1 MRLLA
6 RVLETLADAGAS
18 VLRWTTRVPAVVVQG
33 GQRRTF
39 GVFLLVVFVLYFG
52 ALIWFGWLNGALLI
66 DGKARWNKFQF
77 ADMRARAVALYDR
90 EGRYFGIVHAETEN
104 DHLGE
109 FGRGELAPFD
119 ASPDHK
125 AVPVAEAP
133 PYFWRCVVYT
143 EDRHRGEWR
152 NRYGVDAL
160 HLARLPVSSR
170 GGSTIEMQ
178 LARSMWKMHSKNSD
192 PLVRKYQELS
202 AAPVLNRYLVKD
214 GDTAALARWFSQH
227 IPLVQGGGD
236 EQGSIYGVYAA
247 GQFLFG
253 KRAEE
258 LDAAEQLVLA
268 AAVRRPIA
276 WPESA
281 ERRAGILYDLIGVE
295 EDMRRALLCASDKAR
310 LADGTLVIED
320 DRLRARTRQ
329 RLAELRAP
337 ANVGRTD
344 AAFLGV
350 LQAKGMMAE
359 QPLLAPM
366 RLAKELAPNV
376 QREVVAE
383 LTDLLADPPETAR
396 ATKAVVVERKA
407 EPTRL
412 TGSHPWRGKVREVF
426 VTLDVADNTA
436 FRAKARDAAIAL
448 GAGLE
453 AGGRYRTGALPRHE
467 IGEDGTLAIREGDT
481 PLVMVA
487 ADAEGRIVRYYN
499 SGATT
504 AYSGYGATRPVIGG
518 FGKGP
523 YDRAKETRAVGS
535 VAKLAAALL
544 LAEGGITDA
553 GRSVSNACMDGLQ
566 DGCAGAKVRPT
577 PARVTLRR
585 AFGSSLNPAIIRA
598 MGEGTTIQKTVT
610 LMDQLGFYLPENH
623 RSTPVATSVALGRY
637 AGRPRA
643 VHWLA
648 AVAMQAARGKT
659 GPVNAPYFVERY
671 RLIEPLAN
679 GDFTFRQETP
689 ARASF
694 ELEEPVSADGAAFL
708 RAVLSEPVC
717 DAKEGTLRR
726 LNAWCAAARKDV
738 RVHVA
743 KTGTVPVRTIG
754 GTFDESDWWIAGG
767 IEFEDGRAYSYV
779 ISLGAGS
786 PRGAF
791 ARGLG
796 GGTLAPLA
804 DVLLQDLLE
813 DGREISLAE

>member
-1 MRLLA
+1 M
-6 RVLETLADAGAS
+6 VK
-18 VLRWTTRVPAVVVQG
+18 G

-39 GVFLLVVFVLYFG
+39 GVFFLGLILLYVG
-52 ALIWFGWLNGALLI
+52 ALAWFGWLNGALLI

-77 ADMRARAVALYDR
+77 ADMRARAVALYDS

-109 FGRGELAPFD
+109 FERGELSPFD

-160 HLARLPVSSR
+160 HLARLPISSR

-178 LARSMWKMHSKNSD
+178 LARSMWKMHSRNSD

-214 GDTAALARWFSQH
+214 GNTAGLERWFAQH

-276 WPESA
+276 WPESE
-281 ERRAGILYDLIGVE
+281 ERRAGILYDLIGVD
-295 EDMRRALLCASDKAR
+295 EDMRRALLCASDKAQ
-310 LADGTLVIED
+310 LADGTLVIEN
-320 DRLRARTRQ
+320 DRLRARTRE
-329 RLAELRAP
+329 RLAELRVP

-344 AAFLGV
+344 DAFLEV
-350 LQAKGMMAE
+350 LKAKGMMAE

-383 LTDLLADPPETAR
+383 LTDLLADPPEAAR

-407 EPTRL
+407 EPVRL

-426 VTLDVADNTA
+426 VTLDVAKNTA
-436 FRAKARDAAIAL
+436 FRAKAREAATLL
-448 GAGLE
+448 GEGLAE
-453 AGGRYRTGALPRHE
+453 GGRFRAGTLPRYE
-467 IGEDGTLAIREGDT
+467 LGEGGTLNIREGDT
-481 PLVMVA
+481 PLVIVA

-504 AYSGYGATRPVIGG
+504 AYSGYGATRPMISG

-523 YDRAKETRAVGS
+523 YDRTYETRAVGS

-544 LAEGGITDA
+544 LAEGGATDA
-553 GRSVSNACMDGLQ
+553 GKTVSNACMPGLQ
-566 DGCAGAKVRPT
+566 QGCAGAAVRPT
-577 PARVTLRR
+577 PARVTMRR
-585 AFGSSLNPAIIRA
+585 AFGSSLNPAIVRA
-598 MGEGTTIQKTVT
+598 LGEGTTLQQTVS
-610 LMDQLGFYLPENH
+610 LMDKLGFYLPERH
-623 RSTPVATSVALGRY
+623 RGTPMATNVALGRF
-637 AGRPRA
+637 AGRPRS

-648 AVAMQAARGKT
+648 AVAMQAARGVE
-659 GPVNAPYFVERY
+659 GPVTEPYFVERY
-671 RLIEPLAN
+671 RLIEPIST
-679 GDFTFRQETP
+679 GGYTFRQETP
-689 ARASF
+689 QRESYERAAPMS
-694 ELEEPVSADGAAFL
+694 ESGAAFL
-708 RAVLSEPVC
+708 RAVLSQPVC
-717 DAKEGTLRR
+717 DAKEGSLRR
-726 LNAWCAAARKDV
+726 LADWCASGRKDV
-738 RVHVA
+738 RLHVA
-743 KTGTVPVRTIG
+743 KTGTVSAGSIG
-754 GTFDESDWWIAGG
+754 GGFDESDWWIAGG
-767 IEFEDGRAYSYV
+767 VEFEDGRAYSYV

-804 DVLLQDLLE
+804 DLLLQDLLE

>member
-1 MRLLA
+1 M
-6 RVLETLADAGAS
+6 
-18 VLRWTTRVPAVVVQG
+18 VVQG

-39 GVFLLVVFVLYFG
+39 GLFFLILILLYFG
-52 ALIWFGWLNGALLI
+52 ALVWFGWLNGALLI

-77 ADMRARAVALYDR
+77 ADMRARAVALYDS
-90 EGRYFGIVHAETEN
+90 EGRYFGIVHPETEN

-109 FGRGELAPFD
+109 FGRGELSPFD

-133 PYFWRCVVYT
+133 PYFWRCVVFT

-160 HLARLPVSSR
+160 HLARLPISSR

-214 GDTAALARWFSQH
+214 GNTAALARWFAQH

-276 WPESA
+276 WPESD

-295 EDMRRALLCASDKAR
+295 ADMRRAQLCASDKAR
-310 LADGTLVIED
+310 LADGTRVIEN
-320 DRLRARTRQ
+320 DRLRARTREQ
-329 RLAELRAP
+329 LAELRVP

-344 AAFLGV
+344 DAFLEV
-350 LQAKGMMAE
+350 LRAKGMMAE

-366 RLAKELAPNV
+366 RLAKEMAPNV

-383 LTDLLADPPETAR
+383 LTDLLAEPPEAAR

-407 EPTRL
+407 EPVRL
-412 TGSHPWRGKVREVF
+412 QGNHPWRGKVREVF
-426 VTLDVADNTA
+426 VTVDVAKNSA
-436 FRAKARDAAIAL
+436 FRAKAREAAIRL
-448 GAGLE
+448 GDGLE
-453 AGGRYRTGALPRHE
+453 AGGRYRTGALPRYE
-467 IGEDGTLAIREGDT
+467 LAEGSTLAIREGDT

-523 YDRAKETRAVGS
+523 YDRTQETRAVGS

-544 LAEGGITDA
+544 LAEGGATDA
-553 GRSVSNACMDGLQ
+553 GRMVSNACMEGLSQ
-566 DGCAGAKVRPT
+566 GCAGAKVRPT

-585 AFGSSLNPAIIRA
+585 AFGSSLNPAIVRA
-598 MGEGTTIQKTVT
+598 LGEGTSIQRTVG
-610 LMDQLGFYLPENH
+610 LMDQFGFYLPERDRN
-623 RSTPVATSVALGRY
+623 TPMATNVALGRFT
-637 AGRPRA
+637 GRPRA

-648 AVAMQAARGKT
+648 AAVLAVARGQE
-659 GPVNAPYFVERY
+659 GPVVAPHFVERY

-689 ARASF
+689 QREHF
-694 ELEEPVSADGAAFL
+694 ELAAPMSAGGAAFL
-708 RAVLSEPVC
+708 RAVLSQPAC
-717 DAKEGTLRR
+717 DAKEGSLRR
-726 LNAWCAAARKDV
+726 LSAWCAAERKDL

-743 KTGTVPVRTIG
+743 KTGTVSAGPLG
-754 GTFDESDWWIAGG
+754 GAFDESDWWIAGG
-767 IEFEDGRAYSYV
+767 VEFEDGRAYSYV